1 MQYRQEV
8 SLVISSPILLQGI
21 AKTQKYIQEIS
32 KLLHFSIRYYV
43 MPPPGGVIKKFYVC
57 AQLHSF

>member
-8 SLVISSPILLQGI
+8 MLVISAHTLLQGV

-32 KLLHFSIRYYV
+32 KKLHFKIRHYIIL
-43 MPPPGGVIKKFYVC
+43 PPGGVIEKF
-57 AQLHSF
+57 